1 MSAPAQTPA
10 QKPHEAWF
18 EDTWWYGLKA
28 RLQWTGW
35 LQYTPNLVAAT
46 LVLLLAGIAA
56 LIGIAP
62 AFTAWPLFIISLL
75 LYGNALFDVATV
87 RFGWHPAEKLPA
99 ARDGMDAFDLARA
112 RKSCRSFQKR
122 KLSDAHRDRL
132 IALAERAAQP
142 EACIGSAPI
151 RFEYLNAPLTV
162 WPVVGAQEFL
172 VAIAPRE
179 YHELAVVDIGRSLQ
193 KVVLEAT
200 RMGVAT
206 CWIGP
211 GADPSS
217 IAENLGPRFDAARD
231 HVICVCA
238 IGYKSRYIPLSV
250 RFMTRSMSDRK
261 AMSELFFA
269 DTSFSKPL
277 DPAAAPYAEFG
288 RSYEIC
294 QWSPS
299 SYNGQTS
306 RAVALVEGGKV
317 SRVDFCAATKSRYYA
332 MVALGIWIANWEW
345 GCAALG
351 INGTVEV
358 LSTEGEN
365 RPELPRYVASWRR
378 PA

>member
-62 AFTAWPLFIISLL
+62 KFTAWPLLIISLL

-87 RFGWHPAEKLPA
+87 RFGWHPAEKLPV

-142 EACIGSAPI
+142 EACIGNAPI

-162 WPVVGAQEFL
+162 WPTVGAREFL

-200 RMGVAT
+200 RMDVAT

-217 IAENLGPRFDAARD
+217 IAENLGPRFDATRD

-269 DTSFSKPL
+269 DTGFSKPL
-277 DPAAAPYAEFG
+277 DPAVAPYAEFG

-306 RAVALVEGGKV
+306 RAVALVEHGEV

-345 GCAALG
+345 GCEALG
-351 INGTVEV
+351 IDGKVEV

-378 PA
+378 AA